1 MRFFTLDTT
10 ADLTEACRSI
20 TATSASP
27 RRVTEV
33 QNKAQQV
40 ERDKNCFSDLTPDGL
55 DTRWHRLA
63 SGVAFG
69 AAYPTDVQLRL
80 GDDFPGLAL
89 PSFIGNTSG
98 LLIVD
103 AKASSLILAHDVGR
117 TECLA
122 FALIDHRGQ
131 VHSRD
136 YVFLNPLERI
146 DCVNLE
152 HSTVRRS
159 RKGAIREISKLVLAE
174 SRRSE
179 LIDLFRVGEEP
190 GIYVFSERV
199 VSALAQAGCTN
210 FAFRDA
216 PLR

>member
-10 ADLTEACRSI
+10 ADLNEACRSI

-33 QNKAQQV
+33 QKKARQV
-40 ERDKNCFSDLTPDGL
+40 ERDKTCFSDNTPDGIG
-55 DTRWHRLA
+55 TRWYRLS
-63 SGVAFG
+63 SGVPFG
-69 AAYPTDVQLRL
+69 TDYPTDVQLRL
-80 GDDFPGLAL
+80 GDDFPGLKL

-103 AKASSLILAHDVGR
+103 TKAAALILTHDVGR
-117 TECLA
+117 TERLA
-122 FALIDHRGQ
+122 FALIDHRGE

-136 YVFLNPLERI
+136 YVFLNPLECI
-146 DCVNLE
+146 NCVNLE
-152 HSTVRRS
+152 HSVVRRS
-159 RKGAIREISKLVLAE
+159 RKGAIRVISKLVLAE
-174 SRRSE
+174 SRRAA

-190 GIYVFSERV
+190 AIYVFSERV
-199 VSALAQAGCTN
+199 VSALVQAGCTN
-210 FAFRDA
+210 FAFREA